1 MQMEETDFFDENT
14 SNNEPDSS
22 FEYYQFV
29 RLGFKINGNN
39 LRFSCKTE
47 PEKIDKLLLSPTKI
61 VQVIEGYSEAINN
74 QELLTKRVY
83 ERQQHFNKLFD
94 GTRIYIYFK
103 EEKKEEKF
111 PYLKP
116 HNLSIRYN
124 KNGDFHSSLIWKIDD
139 RSFFTRLV
147 GMTTVHH
154 FFNCIITLNEKD
166 SAFKKIIEN
175 NEKLPTL
182 LNVSGIFLS

>member
-1 MQMEETDFFDENT
+1 MEQIEFFDENT
-14 SNNEPDSS
+14 PNNESDSR

-29 RLGFKINGNN
+29 RLGFKINGKN

-47 PEKIDKLLLSPTKI
+47 PEKIDRLLLSPTKV

-74 QELLTKRVY
+74 QELLTKSVY
-83 ERQQHFNKLFD
+83 ERQPNFNKLFD

-116 HNLSIRYN
+116 HNLRIYYN
-124 KNGDFHSSLIWKIDD
+124 KNGDFHNCLIWKIDD

-147 GMTTVHH
+147 GMTTAHH
-154 FFNCIITLNEKD
+154 IFKCIITLGKKD
-166 SAFKKIIEN
+166 DTFKKIIEN
-175 NEKLPTL
+175 NEKLPSL
-182 LNVSGIFLS
+182 LNVNGIFLS